1 MTDKLRDAAQ
11 AVLDRWDSLDWKA
24 APTADYMN
32 RLRAALAAAP
42 QPAPEDGLTR
52 AQVGAMLDAKRHD
65 REALVEVIREA
76 WQSHEAALRAVLA
89 ERDAL
94 QGQLNDLRNGWAN
107 SVKAHA
113 DALAERDALD
123 AIASKLQHDHD
134 MVALANGKLEAERD
148 AAFASG
154 QEEMRERA
162 GVVARTQATI
172 WRQTIALPI
181 KDSPDGR

>member
-1 MTDKLRDAAQ
+1 MRED
-11 AVLDRWDSLDWKA
+11 VE
-24 APTADYMN
+24 
-32 RLRAALAAAP
+32 RLAHAAAML
-42 QPAPEDGLTR
+42 GLQIT
-52 AQVGAMLDAKRHD
+52 DERHRTL
-65 REALVEVIREA
+65 REH
-76 WQSHEAALRAVLA
+76 HENTAAALRAVLA

-134 MVALANGKLEAERD
+134 MMALANGKLEAERD
-148 AAFASG
+148 AAFAAG
-154 QEEMRERA
+154 QQDMQERA
-162 GVVARTQATI
+162 ADAALYLCRMKGMGERTIDGPEAAHLI
-172 WRQTIALPI
+172 RALPI